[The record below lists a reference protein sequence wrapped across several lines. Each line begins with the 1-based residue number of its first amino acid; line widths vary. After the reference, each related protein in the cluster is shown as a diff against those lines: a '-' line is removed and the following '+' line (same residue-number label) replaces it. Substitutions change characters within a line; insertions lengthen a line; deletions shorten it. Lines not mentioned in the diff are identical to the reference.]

1 MCGIAGILLNP
12 AANRRRLAA
21 IDAMTESLHHRGP
34 DGKGIWLDRQGGIA
48 LGHRRLAIVDLSD
61 AGHQPMLSE
70 NENLIITF
78 NGEIYNFADLRR
90 GFEARGHRFRGN
102 SDTEVML
109 AAFESYGIEG
119 ALKRFSGM
127 FAAGIWD
134 RKHRVLHLVRDRM
147 GKKPLYIALADDAL
161 LFASELKAII
171 AFPGFTPVVDERALA
186 VMLCRGWMP
195 DNHCIWKGTFKLP
208 PGTMLSVRA
217 EDVAT
222 ASSESLRARVR
233 PYWSLTAIAED
244 GQRHRL
250 NLSDDE
256 LDAELDWLLR
266 TAVHQRM
273 VADVPLGAFLSG
285 GIDSSTVV
293 ALMQAQSSRPIRT
306 FTIGFDD
313 AQYDE
318 AAHASAV
325 ARHFGTEHTEFRLTP
340 RDVCAVI
347 PDLPRIWDE
356 PFADELQI
364 PTLLLSRLARQ
375 HVTVALSGDGGDE
388 CFGGYARHFMLDR
401 FASLFQLPAGLR
413 QRLAGALL
421 KLAPQTWEQIFR
433 TLHIPAALRSSLI
446 DGKLEKFTRALA
458 APDERDRYN
467 QLTTFGSRSAALDPA
482 VADIP
487 DAPTPLDDIAKT
499 IYRDMAGYLPG
510 DILVK
515 LDRATM
521 AAGLEGRCPFLDDR
535 IVEFAWRVPTAAK
548 IRHGQGKWPLRR
560 VLRRYLPEIPFRT
573 TQAGVQHSHRRVA
586 TRPAA
591 RMGRGVASGRPHP
604 PRRSAGFRTHPS
616 LLAAASRWTSRPV
629 RRAVGHSDGSSL
641 ARLRARLQPATSG
654 QGRRGR
660 WQRAPFGR
668 GSDSELDG
676 LWLKILVLP
685 LPHPAPATA
694 CPDGCLV
701 ARLMS
706 RNSRHHICTTASVIH
721 RQDCQE
727 VGHEQALA

>member
-12 AANRRRLAA
+12 VANRRRLAA
-21 IDAMTESLHHRGP
+21 IDAMTERLHHRGP

-61 AGHQPMLSE
+61 AGHQPMHSQD
-70 NENLIITF
+70 ENLVITF
-78 NGEIYNFADLRR
+78 NGEIYNFTDLRK
-90 GFEARGHRFRGN
+90 GFEARGHRFCGN

-109 AAFESYGIEG
+109 AAFENYGIEQ

-171 AFPGFTPVVDERALA
+171 AYPGFTPVVDQRALA
-186 VMLCRGWMP
+186 TMLCHGWMP
-195 DNHCIWKGTFKLP
+195 DNHCIWKGIVKLP

-217 EDVAT
+217 EDVET
-222 ASSESLRARVR
+222 TSTESLRERARR
-233 PYWSLTAIAED
+233 YWSLTAIAED
-244 GQRHRL
+244 GQRHRF
-250 NLSDDE
+250 NLDDDE
-256 LDAELDWLLR
+256 LDEELDWLLR
-266 TAVHQRM
+266 TAVQQRM

-285 GIDSSTVV
+285 GIDSSAVV

-306 FTIGFDD
+306 FTIGFHD

-318 AAHASAV
+318 AAHASKV

-340 RDVCAVI
+340 QDVCAVI

-356 PFADELQI
+356 PFADESQI

-375 HVTVALSGDGGDE
+375 YVTVALSGDGGDE

-401 FASLFQLPAGLR
+401 FATLFRLPAGLR
-413 QRLAGALL
+413 RRLASALL
-421 KLAPQTWEQIFR
+421 TLAPQTWEQIFQ
-433 TLHIPAALRSSLI
+433 TLRIPAALRPSLNG
-446 DGKLEKFTRALA
+446 GKLEKLTRALGA
-458 APDERDRYN
+458 LDERDRYN
-467 QLTTFGSRSAALDPA
+467 QLTTFGSPSVALDPA

-499 IYRDMAGYLPG
+499 IYRDMAGYLTG

-535 IVEFAWRVPTAAK
+535 VVEFAWRVPTAAK
-548 IRHGQGKWPLRR
+548 IRHGRGKWPLRR
-560 VLRRYLPEIPFRT
+560 VLRRYLPESLFERPKQGFNIPIGEWLRGPLREWAEELL
-573 TQAGVQHSHRRVA
+573 AGDRIRRD
-586 TRPAA
+586 
-591 RMGRGVASGRPHP
+591 GLLDSGRIQACWQQHLD
-604 PRRSAGFRTHPS
+604 G
-616 LLAAASRWTSRPV
+616 
-629 RRAVGHSDGSSL
+629 RAD
-641 ARLRARLQPATSG
+641 RSG
-654 QGRRGR
+654 QLWAILMVQAWLDCVRDSDLQHRDKTDVADDNERRPGAAQIR
-660 WQRAPFGR
+660 
-668 GSDSELDG
+668 S
-676 LWLKILVLP
+676 
-685 LPHPAPATA
+685 
-694 CPDGCLV
+694 
-701 ARLMS
+701 LM
-706 RNSRHHICTTASVIH
+706 AY
-721 RQDCQE
+721 
-727 VGHEQALA
+727 G